1 MNQPI
6 DRDVAVVGLQA
17 ALPYVRLFRGKEF
30 VVKIGGAICSDPVA
44 LHNLAAQISV
54 LVELGIRVVLV
65 HGGGPQTTSLSTRL
79 GLQTKLVG
87 GRRVTDEATL
97 EAVVMSINGSVR
109 TAILSAFRTA
119 GVPAVGISG
128 VDAGL
133 VRAVRRPKVET
144 EVDGVRQTVDYGLV
158 GDVVSVRGSVLR
170 SLLDAGM
177 LPVVSP
183 LSADDAGQVLNI
195 NADTVASAVAVELS
209 AEKLIFVTDTNG
221 LLEDPDSPS
230 SLVSYTD
237 LEGVKEIVA
246 RSAAAG
252 GMLPKLEAARA
263 ALLAGVRRVHMLGYR
278 SRSSLLVE
286 VFTNEGSGTLIVKSL
301 QDLSRTEQSPLP

>member
-44 LHNLAAQISV
+44 LRNLAAQISV
-54 LVELGIRVVLV
+54 LVELGIRVILV

-79 GLQTKLVG
+79 GLETKLVG

-109 TAILSAFRTA
+109 TAILAAFRTA

-133 VRAVRRPKVET
+133 VRAMRRPKVET

-237 LEGVKEIVA
+237 LEGVKEMVA
-246 RSAAAG
+246 RSAAGG
-252 GMLPKLEAARA
+252 GMLPKLEAART
-263 ALLAGVRRVHMLGYR
+263 ALLGGVSRVHMVGYR

-286 VFTNEGSGTLIVKSL
+286 VFTNEGAGTLIVRSL
-301 QDLSRTEQSPLP
+301 QDLSRTEPSPLP

>member
-17 ALPYVRLFRGKEF
+17 ALPYVRMFRGKEF
-30 VVKIGGAICSDPVA
+30 VVKVGGAICADPVA
-44 LHNLAAQISV
+44 LRNLAAQISV

-79 GLQTKLVG
+79 GLETKLVG

-109 TAILSAFRTA
+109 TAILAAFRTA
-119 GVPAVGISG
+119 GVPAVGLSG

-133 VRAVRRPKVET
+133 VQAVRRPKVET

-158 GDVVSVRGSVLR
+158 GDIVSVRGSVLR

-209 AEKLIFVTDTNG
+209 AEKLIFVTETNG
-221 LLEDPDSPS
+221 LLEDPGSPS

-237 LEGVKEIVA
+237 LAGVKEIVA
-246 RSAAAG
+246 RSAAGG
-252 GMLPKLEAARA
+252 GMLPKLEAARS
-263 ALLAGVRRVHMLGYR
+263 ALLGGVRRVHMVGYR

>member
-44 LHNLAAQISV
+44 LHHLAAQVSV
-54 LVELGIRVVLV
+54 FVELGIRVVLV
-65 HGGGPQTTSLSTRL
+65 HGGGPQTTSLSRRL
-79 GLQTKLVG
+79 GLETKLVA

-97 EAVVMSINGSVR
+97 DAAVMTINGSVR
-109 TAILSAFRTA
+109 TAILSAFRTT
-119 GVPAVGISG
+119 GVAAVGISG

-133 VRAVRRPKVET
+133 VRAVRRPEMET
-144 EVDGVRQTVDYGLV
+144 EVDGVRRMVDYGLV

-195 NADTVASAVAVELS
+195 NADTVASAVAVELG

-221 LLEDPDSPS
+221 LLEDPEVPS

-237 LEGVKEIVA
+237 LEGVKTMVA

-252 GMLPKLEAARA
+252 GMLPKLEAARL
-263 ALLAGVRRVHMLGYR
+263 ALLGGVRRVHMVGHR

-301 QDLSRTEQSPLP
+301 QDLSRRESPLP